1 MNNLYNAQDV
11 ILLCEII
18 ENRFQAMNDTY
29 GFNPT
34 KCNSAS
40 SMSGY
45 IEREM
50 SRIILAL
57 STNLEHVEIFKK
69 TVTGSFSSVNTRLRF
84 DTQILLPSLEY
95 KDDLE
100 KYPLSK
106 DFTYKIV
113 YNLKRDGKNPL
124 KKRVITQIL
133 KLGENNQY
141 SHGMT
146 KLLPTGCIKDDNDLS
161 QETFKILLEKID
173 FEDEIAHLFVVDIM
187 LDLKNTT
194 KRRLVDNEIYSPIIE
209 KKKIIH
215 SCERSV
221 CQLLEQYKEGDNDKP
236 LAYCAT
242 SKAPTTMLKKKI
254 NSNVFRTFG
263 ICS

>member
-45 IEREM
+45 IEREI

-57 STNLEHVEIFKK
+57 STKLEHVEIFEK
-69 TVTGSFSSVNTRLRF
+69 TVTGSFSSVNTRLGF

-100 KYPLSK
+100 KYPLNK

-113 YNLKRDGKNPL
+113 YNLKRDGKNPQ
-124 KKRVITQIL
+124 KKRVITQML

-161 QETFKILLEKID
+161 
-173 FEDEIAHLFVVDIM
+173 
-187 LDLKNTT
+187 
-194 KRRLVDNEIYSPIIE
+194 
-209 KKKIIH
+209 
-215 SCERSV
+215 
-221 CQLLEQYKEGDNDKP
+221 
-236 LAYCAT
+236 
-242 SKAPTTMLKKKI
+242 
-254 NSNVFRTFG
+254 
-263 ICS
+263 

>member
-1 MNNLYNAQDV
+1 M
-11 ILLCEII
+11 
-18 ENRFQAMNDTY
+18 
-29 GFNPT
+29 
-34 KCNSAS
+34 
-40 SMSGY
+40 
-45 IEREM
+45 
-50 SRIILAL
+50 
-57 STNLEHVEIFKK
+57 
-69 TVTGSFSSVNTRLRF
+69 
-84 DTQILLPSLEY
+84 
-95 KDDLE
+95 
-100 KYPLSK
+100 
-106 DFTYKIV
+106 
-113 YNLKRDGKNPL
+113 
-124 KKRVITQIL
+124 
-133 KLGENNQY
+133 
-141 SHGMT
+141 
-146 KLLPTGCIKDDNDLS
+146 
-161 QETFKILLEKID
+161 LEKID

-215 SCERSV
+215 YCERSV